1 MKSYDELKVKMEAIL
16 QQMVE
21 TKKIERANSLK
32 EIKCLCKKFSFAASM
47 LKGAL
52 AEGQKNS

>member
-1 MKSYDELKVKMEAIL
+1 MKSYDQLKVKMEAIL

-21 TKKIERANSLK
+21 TKKNERANALK
-32 EIKCLCKKFSFAASM
+32 EVKCLCKKFSFAASM

-52 AEGQKNS
+52 PDGQKNL